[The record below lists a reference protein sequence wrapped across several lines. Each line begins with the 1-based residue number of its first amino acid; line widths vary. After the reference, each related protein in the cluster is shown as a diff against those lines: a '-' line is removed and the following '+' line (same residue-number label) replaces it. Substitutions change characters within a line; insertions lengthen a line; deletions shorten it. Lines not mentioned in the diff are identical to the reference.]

1 MGMNNWKV
9 KLLNKDGE
17 KEFLYVEALTES
29 VAKTI
34 AEDEANLTDELP
46 GNDWIAQFG
55 VMKK

>member
-1 MGMNNWKV
+1 MNNWKV

-17 KEFLYVEALTES
+17 KQFLYVKALTES

-34 AEDEANLTDELP
+34 AEDEANLTDALP

-55 VMKK
+55 VLQK